1 MLRIGIVIQN
11 LIDSRGIG
19 GELLRALMST
29 FFKHCV
35 LRAEQRSAFL
45 QVSFTYAKIFLAAF
59 VKKRKKGEEEEESW
73 AISFFSQ
80 LPQNGVDI
88 VFKTLIDL
96 KWQQRLL
103 QTQALAVPT
112 RFFCFWDLNASNLR
126 AFKVILITVMLAH
139 LQLKPI
145 NLSSKLS
152 HNYCW
157 AVEIWPK
164 NWELLLSETQA
175 VSQHHSPHSPQH
187 CWDSIALTDVWGWSL
202 DLVTLKWSRN
212 DHWGMHERGEPFLEF
227 STRPKSRFSPI

>member
-1 MLRIGIVIQN
+1 MQKFSSQL
-11 LIDSRGIG
+11 LSRK
-19 GELLRALMST
+19 E
-29 FFKHCV
+29 
-35 LRAEQRSAFL
+35 
-45 QVSFTYAKIFLAAF
+45 
-59 VKKRKKGEEEEESW
+59 KKGEEEEESW

-103 QTQALAVPT
+103 QTHALAVPT
-112 RFFCFWDLNASNLR
+112 RFFCFSSLRLECKQGNLR

>member
-1 MLRIGIVIQN
+1 MPTTYMGMYFYRGITAQGGKKMAKSRIFYWTSVVLNIGIVIQN

-59 VKKRKKGEEEEESW
+59 VKKRKKKGEEEEESW

-96 KWQQRLL
+96 K
-103 QTQALAVPT
+103 
-112 RFFCFWDLNASNLR
+112 
-126 AFKVILITVMLAH
+126 
-139 LQLKPI
+139 
-145 NLSSKLS
+145 
-152 HNYCW
+152 
-157 AVEIWPK
+157 
-164 NWELLLSETQA
+164 
-175 VSQHHSPHSPQH
+175 
-187 CWDSIALTDVWGWSL
+187 
-202 DLVTLKWSRN
+202 
-212 DHWGMHERGEPFLEF
+212 
-227 STRPKSRFSPI
+227 